1 MAEQIHENCYINR
14 ELSWLSFNE
23 RVLLEAADGS
33 VPLLERLK
41 FLMLRAQKASGEKKL
56 QCGSFTTTLQA
67 NPEKVVMDEQYI
79 ENIPEKYLIP
89 QDPKIDK
96 KLMLED
102 LKSDVAVPDL
112 EGVAHIEVGQSLRI
126 R

>member
-41 FLMLRAQKASGEKKL
+41 FLMIYQTNLEEFYRVRIGILPSPKCSGSQGPSSSSSTASG
-56 QCGSFTTTLQA
+56 
-67 NPEKVVMDEQYI
+67 
-79 ENIPEKYLIP
+79 
-89 QDPKIDK
+89 
-96 KLMLED
+96 
-102 LKSDVAVPDL
+102 
-112 EGVAHIEVGQSLRI
+112 RI
-126 R
+126 